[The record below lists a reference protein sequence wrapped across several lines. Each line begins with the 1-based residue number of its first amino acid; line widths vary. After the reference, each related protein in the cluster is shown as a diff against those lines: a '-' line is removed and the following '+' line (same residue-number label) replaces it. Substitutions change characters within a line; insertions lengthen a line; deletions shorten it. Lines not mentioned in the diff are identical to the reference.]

1 MLLDTVDVAVVG
13 AGPAGSA
20 SALRVLQ
27 LWPDARVVLLD
38 AAAFPRDKTCGDGVA
53 AHVFDLLDALGVPDL
68 RPLGPAVPGLR
79 MRSPGGQVVA
89 RCCAR
94 ANHPIPRVV
103 FDARLVE
110 AAVARGALLRRH
122 RVRSL
127 RVEPDCV
134 VLDDVYAA
142 GVVIGA
148 DGANSV
154 VRRLIGAPSAPPRSV
169 AVAIR
174 GYAPTT
180 SHPDEMV
187 IEFARGRY
195 PCYAWAFPL
204 AGGRANVGYC
214 VFDRRGAGSRRE
226 LLAALHDLLPG
237 VRPDPATLRAHHLP
251 LSTSRRHHPDGR
263 VLLAGDAAALVNPV
277 TGEGI
282 YDAVASGALAGCA
295 ALLGPG
301 AGRAHREAMR
311 RAFGRHRSQL
321 AVLAWLMRHDR
332 FLDAAVATTARDP
345 AVFDAA
351 VDFGL
356 AGGTADRHAVG
367 KIAATYLRSFGS

>member
-1 MLLDTVDVAVVG
+1 
-13 AGPAGSA
+13 
-20 SALRVLQ
+20 
-27 LWPDARVVLLD
+27 
-38 AAAFPRDKTCGDGVA
+38 
-53 AHVFDLLDALGVPDL
+53 
-68 RPLGPAVPGLR
+68 
-79 MRSPGGQVVA
+79 
-89 RCCAR
+89 
-94 ANHPIPRVV
+94 
-103 FDARLVE
+103 
-110 AAVARGALLRRH
+110 
-122 RVRSL
+122 
-127 RVEPDCV
+127 
-134 VLDDVYAA
+134 
-142 GVVIGA
+142 
-148 DGANSV
+148 
-154 VRRLIGAPSAPPRSV
+154 
-169 AVAIR
+169 
-174 GYAPTT
+174 
-180 SHPDEMV
+180 
-187 IEFARGRY
+187 
-195 PCYAWAFPL
+195 
-204 AGGRANVGYC
+204 
-214 VFDRRGAGSRRE
+214 

-263 VLLAGDAAALVNPV
+263 VQLAGDAAALVNPV